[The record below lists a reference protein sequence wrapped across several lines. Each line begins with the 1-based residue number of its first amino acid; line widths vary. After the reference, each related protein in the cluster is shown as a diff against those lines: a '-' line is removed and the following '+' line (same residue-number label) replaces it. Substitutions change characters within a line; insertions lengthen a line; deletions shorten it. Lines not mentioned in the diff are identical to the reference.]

1 MLISLSVRKKLLL
14 LLFFKSL
21 LGKLLNAKLKRQI
34 PTPP

>member
-1 MLISLSVRKKLLL
+1 MLISLSVRKKPL

-21 LGKLLNAKLKRQI
+21 LGKLLNAKLKTQI